1 MQQPT
6 DKQIKE
12 AFQKVCDDYSDKSD
26 NWILRITADELR
38 CPISYVRN
46 VLAELDEKGEL

>member
-1 MQQPT
+1 MTYPD
-6 DKQIKE
+6 DKKIKE
-12 AFQKVCDDYSDKSD
+12 TYLKVCEEYGKGD
-26 NWILRITADELR
+26 NWNLRITADELS